1 MTCFQI
7 GSPKPSTIYNLKNE
21 IAEVIKTNKKI
32 SPVLHLTPW
41 AEPKMGSRSKLL
53 DGSNTGTNFWVLAV
67 FLSGLVGST
76 CACVFFS
83 EGSVDDGCVVFV
95 EVVRFIADAFNPLVV
110 AIEDWGVAAASGG
123 FTKSK

>member
-21 IAEVIKTNKKI
+21 IAEVIKTKEKI
-32 SPVLHLTPW
+32 PPVLHLMPW
-41 AEPKMGSRSKLL
+41 AESKMGSRSKLL

-67 FLSGLVGST
+67 FLSGPVVST
-76 CACVFFS
+76 CACMFFS

-110 AIEDWGVAAASGG
+110 AIEDWGVVAASGG
-123 FTKSK
+123 STKSK

>member
-1 MTCFQI
+1 
-7 GSPKPSTIYNLKNE
+7 
-21 IAEVIKTNKKI
+21 
-32 SPVLHLTPW
+32 
-41 AEPKMGSRSKLL
+41 MGSRSKLL

-67 FLSGLVGST
+67 FLSGLVGSR

-110 AIEDWGVAAASGG
+110 AIED
-123 FTKSK
+123 

>member
-1 MTCFQI
+1 
-7 GSPKPSTIYNLKNE
+7 
-21 IAEVIKTNKKI
+21 
-32 SPVLHLTPW
+32 
-41 AEPKMGSRSKLL
+41 MGSRSKLL

-83 EGSVDDGCVVFV
+83 ESSVDDGCVVFV

-110 AIEDWGVAAASGG
+110 AIED
-123 FTKSK
+123 

>member
-7 GSPKPSTIYNLKNE
+7 SSPQPSSIYNLKNE
-21 IAEVIKTNKKI
+21 IAKVMTTKEKI
-32 SPVLHLTPW
+32 PPVLHFMPW
-41 AEPKMGSRSKLL
+41 AESKMGSRWKLL
-53 DGSNTGTNFWVLAV
+53 DGSNTGTIFWVLAV
-67 FLSGLVGST
+67 FLFGLVVST
-76 CACVFFS
+76 CACMFFS

-110 AIEDWGVAAASGG
+110 AIEDWGVVAASGG